1 MPAFECIWFLL
12 LNYLQA
18 VKFLESDELLEE
30 VETMMTDAR
39 RKGVNGVP
47 FVVIDGKWAV
57 SGGQTAEVY
66 AQVSRAQ
73 LCSPRHKI
81 AHHPL

>member
-1 MPAFECIWFLL
+1 
-12 LNYLQA
+12 
-18 VKFLESDELLEE
+18 
-30 VETMMTDAR
+30 MMTEAR

-66 AQVSRAQ
+66 SQVRCLCVICQ
-73 LCSPRHKI
+73 LFADIPQIFKKLANCENATPKPSP
-81 AHHPL
+81 AAPPVTSVPLKA

>member
-1 MPAFECIWFLL
+1 MPVLKGIRFSSMD
-12 LNYLQA
+12 YTQA

-66 AQVSRAQ
+66 AQVNSA
-73 LCSPRHKI
+73 
-81 AHHPL
+81 

>member
-1 MPAFECIWFLL
+1 
-12 LNYLQA
+12 
-18 VKFLESDELLEE
+18 
-30 VETMMTDAR
+30 MMTEAR

-66 AQVSRAQ
+66 TQVSLVCVARVWRRLISAQ
-73 LCSPRHKI
+73 IFKKLAANEQAASTPRPPPPPPPPS
-81 AHHPL
+81 ANVPVAA